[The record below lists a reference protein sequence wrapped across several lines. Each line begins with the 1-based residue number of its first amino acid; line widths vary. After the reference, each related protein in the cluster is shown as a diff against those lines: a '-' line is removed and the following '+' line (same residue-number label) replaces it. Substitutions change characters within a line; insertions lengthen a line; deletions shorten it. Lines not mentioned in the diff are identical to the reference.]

1 MYIFSGSNEDFMIF
15 MGEDKYE
22 NEKLIKW
29 GWPEDVWFHV
39 DDLSSAHV
47 YVRLPPGYTIDN
59 IPQAV
64 LNDCCQLTKGNSIEG
79 CKKDSVEI
87 VYTEWSNLK
96 KDIMMDTGTIGF
108 KNYRA
113 VKKIRNVTKEK
124 ALLNKLE
131 KTRKQVTIDF
141 EAARNKRDREA
152 LQKQKETRRAEAKA
166 AKAKEEADRLAYR
179 QKHYLDFDAAKGDIN
194 TVKGDGTIDDC
205 RQMEEDFM

>member
-1 MYIFSGSNEDFMIF
+1 
-15 MGEDKYE
+15 
-22 NEKLIKW
+22 
-29 GWPEDVWFHV
+29 
-39 DDLSSAHV
+39 
-47 YVRLPPGYTIDN
+47 
-59 IPQAV
+59 
-64 LNDCCQLTKGNSIEG
+64 
-79 CKKDSVEI
+79 
-87 VYTEWSNLK
+87 
-96 KDIMMDTGTIGF
+96 MMDTGTIGF

-194 TVKGDGTIDDC
+194 TVSALLSVEIATVASGQ
-205 RQMEEDFM
+205 R